1 ELYDCY
7 TFTVLLTVEDY
18 GLCEKG
24 EGGAF
29 VSSGVL
35 GPGGKVALN
44 TGGGQLSGYYLWGM
58 PRLVEAV
65 EQLRGQAG
73 ERQVT
78 HHDLALV
85 SGNGG
90 VLEPPAHLGLAA

>member
-1 ELYDCY
+1 M
-7 TFTVLLTVEDY
+7 LLTIEDY
-18 GLCEKG
+18 GLCAKG
-24 EGGAF
+24 EGGEF

-35 GPGGKVALN
+35 GPAGKIALN

-58 PRLVEAV
+58 TPLVEAI

-73 ERQVT
+73 QRQAPR
-78 HHDLALV
+78 HELALV

-90 VLEPPAHLGLAA
+90 VLEHHATLVLAA